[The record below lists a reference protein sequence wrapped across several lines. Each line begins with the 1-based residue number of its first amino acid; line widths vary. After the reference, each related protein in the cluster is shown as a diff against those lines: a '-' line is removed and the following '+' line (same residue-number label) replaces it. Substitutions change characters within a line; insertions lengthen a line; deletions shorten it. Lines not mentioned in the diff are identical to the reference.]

1 MFSFLDL
8 APVCCAALLDV
19 YANQLTV
26 SVTVAECVSVPEVP
40 VIVIV

>member
-1 MFSFLDL
+1 MTLR
-8 APVCCAALLDV
+8 
-19 YANQLTV
+19 YASQLTV